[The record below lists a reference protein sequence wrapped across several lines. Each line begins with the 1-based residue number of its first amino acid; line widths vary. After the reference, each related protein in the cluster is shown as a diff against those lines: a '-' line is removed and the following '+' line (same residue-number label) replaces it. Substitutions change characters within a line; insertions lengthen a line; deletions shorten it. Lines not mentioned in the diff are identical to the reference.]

1 MKKGIVL
8 GKFMPLHKGH
18 LALID
23 FAHSQCDHLY
33 VILCH
38 MQGEYIDGK
47 LRERW
52 LAEALLTYDH
62 AQLISFAYTENELS
76 NTSVSSKE
84 VSKKWATALQR
95 IVPDANIIFTS
106 EPYGDYVAEY
116 MGISH
121 ISFDEKRINYPVSG
135 ELIRKD
141 AFTHIDLVADTARDF
156 FIKKIAILGTESTGK
171 STLTEKLADYYHT
184 VFIPEM
190 ARDIIEHT
198 NECTYEHLERI
209 AGLQAKTILEK
220 ISDANKLLFADTD
233 LIITKSYSRFLF
245 NKELKVPEWVE
256 QANNFDLYLFLG
268 PDCEHMQD
276 GTRLAE
282 EERNRLSEY
291 HKRELINAGKS
302 FISINGNWDERLLQ
316 AKKIIDQT
324 FFNKNGGDQK

>member
-23 FAHSQCDHLY
+23 FAHAQCDHLC

-38 MQGEYIDGK
+38 MPGEEIDSK

-52 LAEALLTYDH
+52 LAESLLTYDH
-62 AQLISFAYTENELS
+62 AQLISFAYNENELA
-76 NTSVSSKE
+76 NTSVASKE
-84 VSKKWATALQR
+84 VSEKWAAALKK
-95 IVPDANIIFTS
+95 IIPDADSIFTS

-116 MGISH
+116 MGITH

-141 AFTHIDLVADTARDF
+141 TFTHIDLVADTARDF

-171 STLTEKLADYYHT
+171 SILTEKLAANYNT
-184 VFIPEM
+184 VFVPEM

-220 ISDANKLLFADTD
+220 IPQANKLLFSDTD
-233 LIITKSYSRFLF
+233 LILTKSYSRFLF
-245 NKELKVPEWVE
+245 DKELKVPEWVE
-256 QANNFDLYLFLG
+256 GANNFDLYLFLE
-268 PDCEHMQD
+268 PDCEYIQD

-282 EERNRLSEY
+282 AERNRLSEY
-291 HKRELINAGKS
+291 HKTALVNAGKS
-302 FISINGNWDERLLQ
+302 FISINGNWDERLTQ
-316 AKKIIDQT
+316 AKKIIDQV
-324 FFNKNGGDQK
+324 FFNKNGGNQK